1 MKTSQ
6 LLIALALSVSG
17 AAFAADKHADG
28 HEIKPM
34 HGGAVTEAKD
44 IDYELVTK
52 PDKLQ
57 LYMRDHG
64 KPLDPAGMSAKVT
77 LLSGGD
83 KQDVQLQPVDGKLE
97 ATGSFK
103 VGTGTKAVVAVS
115 KAGKAVASVRFL
127 LK

>member
-1 MKTSQ
+1 MKISQ

-83 KQDVQLQPVDGKLE
+83 KQDVQLQPVDG
-97 ATGSFK
+97 
-103 VGTGTKAVVAVS
+103 
-115 KAGKAVASVRFL
+115 
-127 LK
+127 

>member
-1 MKTSQ
+1 MKVSH
-6 LLIALALSVSG
+6 LFAALAIAASG

-34 HGGAVTEAKD
+34 HGGAVAEAKD

-52 PDKLQ
+52 ADKLQ

-77 LLSGGD
+77 LLSGSD
-83 KQDVQLQPVDGKLE
+83 KQEAQLLREARSALERRRQLVRDNANELQPMLVKLLPNLW
-97 ATGSFK
+97 S
-103 VGTGTKAVVAVS
+103 
-115 KAGKAVASVRFL
+115 R
-127 LK
+127 

>member
-1 MKTSQ
+1 MKVSH
-6 LLIALALSVSG
+6 LFAALALAFTG

-34 HGGAVTEAKD
+34 HGGAVAEAKD

-52 PDKLQ
+52 ADKLQ

-77 LLSGGD
+77 LLSGSE
-83 KQDVQLQPVDGKLE
+83 KQEAQLLPVLLRLRRHRPRPARPHGLE
-97 ATGSFK
+97 ARGR
-103 VGTGTKAVVAVS
+103 GRRIRG
-115 KAGKAVASVRFL
+115 GR
-127 LK
+127 